1 MYSSTFKTTA
11 REAALL
17 LATVSTLSVL
27 AMQTA
32 NAHAVAG
39 ARVFVNTLVID
50 DPGVADEASLPVLA
64 AQSPDGKTTDISA
77 NVEYDKTIF
86 SNVALGV
93 GTSYDF
99 LIRDYADNNKSHGG
113 FGNPY
118 AQLKYRWIVLPEHE
132 FISSVAVRRDFGRA
146 GTPGFDDGYNSTTF
160 SGYFGK
166 GLGDI
171 PYTPIRPFA
180 ITGELDYTVPDAGV
194 GAGGGGSI
202 QTWSGGLTLQYSIP
216 YLESQIHDYDLPTVL
231 ANLTPLVE
239 LGWSSA
245 AGRSAITP
253 ANYPTT
259 FVLGTGAVWTG
270 TYYSFSTEVLWP
282 LNGATAHGLGI
293 IGQFHLY
300 FDDMFPNSIGKPLF
314 GA

>member
-1 MYSSTFKTTA
+1 MAAFVTF
-11 REAALL
+11 RLLGGALACL
-17 LATVSTLSVL
+17 VL
-27 AMQTA
+27 GNSQAE
-32 NAHAVAG
+32 AHAVAG

-64 AQSPDGKTTDISA
+64 SQSPDGKTTDISA

-180 ITGELDYTVPDAGV
+180 ITG
-194 GAGGGGSI
+194 
-202 QTWSGGLTLQYSIP
+202 
-216 YLESQIHDYDLPTVL
+216 
-231 ANLTPLVE
+231 
-239 LGWSSA
+239 
-245 AGRSAITP
+245 
-253 ANYPTT
+253 
-259 FVLGTGAVWTG
+259 
-270 TYYSFSTEVLWP
+270 
-282 LNGATAHGLGI
+282 
-293 IGQFHLY
+293 
-300 FDDMFPNSIGKPLF
+300 
-314 GA
+314 